1 MLNRIIPILVSQ
13 SSVLLTFPLYVS
25 FNKGKVGV
33 PQQRQAS
40 VPAFSAIVILIRG
53 IWPQSTSSD
62 PLICNLSELAAA
74 DELTSKTQ
82 SDSLTPLSRQI
93 LFDSKTWQNTVMV

>member
-1 MLNRIIPILVSQ
+1 M
-13 SSVLLTFPLYVS
+13 
-25 FNKGKVGV
+25 GV

-40 VPAFSAIVILIRG
+40 VAVFSAIVILIRG
-53 IWPQSTSSD
+53 IWPPSTSSD
-62 PLICNLSELAAA
+62 PLICNLSELAGV

-93 LFDSKTWQNTVMV
+93 LFDSPSQANTMLQESCFEVHETRQI